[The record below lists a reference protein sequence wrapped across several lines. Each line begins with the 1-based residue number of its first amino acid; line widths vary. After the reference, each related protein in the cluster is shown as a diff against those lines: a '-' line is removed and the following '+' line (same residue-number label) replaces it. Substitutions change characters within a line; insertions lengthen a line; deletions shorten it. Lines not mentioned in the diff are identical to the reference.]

1 MLIGKSQ
8 YGSTG
13 RSAPYRF
20 RCRRVEKNKIKNK
33 RGKVDKDMPSAD
45 LRVS

>member
-1 MLIGKSQ
+1 MVRPEEVRHIVSGAGEWK
-8 YGSTG
+8 
-13 RSAPYRF
+13 
-20 RCRRVEKNKIKNK
+20 KIKIKNK

>member
-1 MLIGKSQ
+1 MVRPEEVRHIVSGAGEWK
-8 YGSTG
+8 
-13 RSAPYRF
+13 
-20 RCRRVEKNKIKNK
+20 KIKNK